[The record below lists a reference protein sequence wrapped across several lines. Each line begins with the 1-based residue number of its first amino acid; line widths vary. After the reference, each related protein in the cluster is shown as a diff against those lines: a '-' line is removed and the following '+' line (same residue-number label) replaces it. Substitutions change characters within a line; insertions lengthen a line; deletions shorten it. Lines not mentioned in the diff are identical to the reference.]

1 MTDQNDMNW
10 NNELN
15 EQDLEQTAGGM
26 FITDIS
32 RFMTAKYRCPECGA
46 KKKLAV
52 RDDHLARCDKCKV
65 PMEFIGYVDK

>member
-15 EQDLEQTAGGM
+15 EQDLEQTAGGLPY
-26 FITDIS
+26 
-32 RFMTAKYRCPECGA
+32 FMRGLLTAKYRCPECGA